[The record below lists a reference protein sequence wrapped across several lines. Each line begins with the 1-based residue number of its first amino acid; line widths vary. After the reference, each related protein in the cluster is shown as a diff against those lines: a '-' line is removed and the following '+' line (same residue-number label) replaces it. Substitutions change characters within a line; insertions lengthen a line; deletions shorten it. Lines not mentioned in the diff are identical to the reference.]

1 MLSFPSQND
10 KKSFFPAEPVYSKK
24 QTWVTANRHIFKFG
38 LIITSK
44 VNLMITTKTI
54 KKITIIIIIKPAMK
68 QTLQA

>member
-10 KKSFFPAEPVYSKK
+10 ENWFFPTERVYSKK
-24 QTWVTANRHIFKFG
+24 QTWVAANQHIFKFG

-44 VNLMITTKTI
+44 VNLMITTTTI
-54 KKITIIIIIKPAMK
+54 KKIIIIVIKPAMK